1 MVSGMGFNISGF
13 DDLQKNIHTAMTDQV
28 HEALAE
34 QLAEKAREL
43 GLDSADT
50 INLEIETDS
59 DSDGIQIDAGR
70 VRARAS
76 EILAEG

>member
-1 MVSGMGFNISGF
+1 MGFNISGF
-13 DDLQKNIHTAMTDQV
+13 DDVQKNIHKAMSDQV

-59 DSDGIQIDAGR
+59 DHDGIQIDAQR
-70 VRARAS
+70 VRDRAS
-76 EILAEG
+76 QILAGG